1 MSSRSKRIAIRA
13 RLLCPVERGS
23 LRAGF
28 ASDRQ
33 GKRGVLLAARDMQS
47 EFDVKVHLYLT
58 SCSNGPDL
66 PTCLQYNERSEE
78 QLTVSLE
85 TSAPHAADW

>member
-1 MSSRSKRIAIRA
+1 MIAIRT
-13 RLLCPVERGS
+13 RLLYLVEGGS
-23 LRAGF
+23 PRAGF

-33 GKRGVLLAARDMQS
+33 GKRSALLAARDMQL

-66 PTCLQYNERSEE
+66 PTCLQYNERSGE